1 MNTGRCGKTGGISA
15 NFRRAAVWAALVA
28 AVLVPFFLFEET
40 INAWI
45 SARVDDC
52 AGNTG
57 AVAVLLFAVL
67 AFDIFLPVPSC
78 LVSSMCGMFLGAWLG
93 FGVSFAAMTA
103 SSLAGFLI
111 GRFAAPLG
119 ERILGDD
126 LETMERQAA
135 SRNAV
140 MLFFMRPVPVLAEC
154 SCVYAGLK
162 RYPWGASVLW
172 MIAGNAVVSAV
183 YAVIGSR
190 GRADDSFVP
199 AFAAVAVLSGLG
211 FLWQVLAKF
220 GKISS
225 SQNLPQQESRK

>member
-1 MNTGRCGKTGGISA
+1 MGGISSG
-15 NFRRAAVWAALVA
+15 FRHAAVWAALVA
-28 AVLVPFFLFEET
+28 AVLVPFFLFEEN

-52 AGNTG
+52 AGNVG

-67 AFDIFLPVPSC
+67 ASDIVLPVPSC
-78 LVSSMCGMFLGAWLG
+78 LASSMCGMFLGPWLG

-119 ERILGDD
+119 ERLLGSD
-126 LETMERQAA
+126 LETMERHAA
-135 SRNAV
+135 SRGAV
-140 MLFFMRPVPVLAEC
+140 MLFLLRSVPVLAEC

-162 RYPWGASVLW
+162 RYPWGAAILW
-172 MIAGNAVVSAV
+172 LSLGNAAVSAV
-183 YAVIGSR
+183 YAAIGHW

-220 GKISS
+220 GKISN
-225 SQNLPQQESRK
+225 SQNLPQEESRK

>member
-1 MNTGRCGKTGGISA
+1 MGGISSD
-15 NFRRAAVWAALVA
+15 FRRAAVWAALVA

-140 MLFFMRPVPVLAEC
+140 M
-154 SCVYAGLK
+154 SS
-162 RYPWGASVLW
+162 SVSTQL
-172 MIAGNAVVSAV
+172 
-183 YAVIGSR
+183 
-190 GRADDSFVP
+190 
-199 AFAAVAVLSGLG
+199 LSGNCSDSWIMSMFSTKFTPVFLG
-211 FLWQVLAKF
+211 KF
-220 GKISS
+220 IVHRFT
-225 SQNLPQQESRK
+225 P